1 MLIGSKLSAKNPVMT
16 NWYLIQYK
24 ANSYKIAVR
33 NLNQQ
38 GFRTFL
44 PMQDTTNRNKS
55 KFLATLKPLFP
66 GYMFIN
72 INSFDTSWSKINN
85 TLGVKRI
92 VCDNDNPKPLPLEL
106 VMGIMS
112 RCDEFG
118 KMLPRKQFIIGDSV
132 QFLSGAFTKFLATVE
147 EIDSDERIWVMM
159 DFMGYPRRVQVASDN
174 LI

>member
-1 MLIGSKLSAKNPVMT
+1 MMT

-24 ANSYKIAVR
+24 ANSYKLAER

-55 KFLATLKPLFP
+55 RFTAVLKPLFP

-72 INSFDTSWSKINN
+72 VRAFDKPWVKINN
-85 TLGVKRI
+85 TIGVKQI
-92 VCDNDNPKPLPLEL
+92 LCDNGSPKALPLEL
-106 VMGIMS
+106 IMGIMS

-118 KMLPRKQFIIGDSV
+118 KLLPRKQFTIGDSV
-132 QFLSGAFTKFLATVE
+132 EFLSGAFTRFLATVE
-147 EIDSDERIWVMM
+147 EIESDERIWVMM
-159 DFMGYPRRVQVASDN
+159 NFMGYPTRVQVASDH